1 MDKKELKA
9 KFDEKKQQIIE
20 GTSPQQQKFR
30 RKKKSVLEEEAYKD
44 TLFSMFDGSIP
55 TKDIIDGIQNKIFDT
70 EEQHFGDDVSVIA
83 RMVRIS
89 PDKNILPQSFS
100 AIRNIL
106 SDAAKNL
113 NKGEKDNTIREI
125 DNTQFMLYDLSA
137 IREQN
142 PQLSKQTDEIY
153 KSFTNL
159 MQAYSVSPHYDDSK
173 HSNITKDYFY
183 KRDDYVQT
191 IEAEDYFKQTDMAWD
206 SEQRLED
213 AKKRIYGKI
222 SQKEIAAYEQQHAE
236 QVIKEDQQDKA
247 DRDKVLAEH
256 QDHILTQEHRK
267 QVNEIS
273 LYRTEERVIN
283 AYDNFKNVARKVEE
297 NSGEPADNTDK
308 GIKTSPVPKRAVFIG
323 RINPKESFMK

>member
-44 TLFSMFDGSIP
+44 TLFSMFDGNVP
-55 TKDIIDGIQNKIFDT
+55 EEDIIDGIQNKIFDT

-183 KRDDYVQT
+183 KRDDYLQT
-191 IEAEDYFKQTDMAWD
+191 IEAEQYFKQTDMAWD
-206 SEQRLED
+206 YNKRLED
-213 AKKRIYGKI
+213 ARQRVYGKI
-222 SQKEIAAYEQQHAE
+222 SQREIADYEQRHAE
-236 QVIKEDQQDKA
+236 QVKKEDWQDKA
-247 DRDKVLAEH
+247 ERNKILAEH
-256 QDHILTQEHRK
+256 QDNTRSKEHRK
-267 QVNEIS
+267 QVNDDS
-273 LYRTEERVIN
+273 LYRTQERVIN
-283 AYDNFKNVARKVEE
+283 AYENFRNVARKTENEE
-297 NSGEPADNTDK
+297 QSDSLAKEVK
-308 GIKTSPVPKRAVFIG
+308 MSPVPKRAVFIG
-323 RINPKESFMK
+323 RVSPKENVK